1 MVTKVN
7 FLGIKLVLHLRCLS
21 CQPQLVYWAT
31 LHLAGC
37 HHLRC
42 NASMAV
48 ECELDLLGLAW
59 MKNSMQRK
67 NIKHLM

>member
-1 MVTKVN
+1 
-7 FLGIKLVLHLRCLS
+7 
-21 CQPQLVYWAT
+21 
-31 LHLAGC
+31 
-37 HHLRC
+37 
-42 NASMAV
+42 MAV